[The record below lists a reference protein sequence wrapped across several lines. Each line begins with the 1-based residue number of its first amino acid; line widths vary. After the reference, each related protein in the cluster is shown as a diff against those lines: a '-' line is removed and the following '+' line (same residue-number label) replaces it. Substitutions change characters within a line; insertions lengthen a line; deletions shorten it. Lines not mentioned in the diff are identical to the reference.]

1 MVMVPVLP
9 AQMVSFTAV
18 MLGYGLTVTVIVAVL
33 AQRPVL
39 GVNVYVVVALRFGAG
54 LQLPFT
60 LLLEV
65 VGKLMAPPVHIA
77 AIWVKVGLVFA

>member
-1 MVMVPVLP
+1 
-9 AQMVSFTAV
+9 MVSFTAV
-18 MLGYGLTVTVIVAVL
+18 ILGYGFTVTVIVAVL
-33 AQRPVL
+33 AQSPVL

-60 LLLEV
+60 PLLEV

-77 AIWVKVGLVFA
+77 AIGVKVGLVFA